1 LTVGV
6 FLDISSTTLMIIGSR
21 KIPFTVHGF
30 IGYTALIVMLIDAIL
45 IWRFWRKNGEIDVSR
60 GLNIYTRLAYVWW
73 VIAYFAGVIIAMT
86 LKN

>member
-1 LTVGV
+1 
-6 FLDISSTTLMIIGSR
+6 M
-21 KIPFTVHGF
+21 
-30 IGYTALIVMLIDAIL
+30 VMLIDAIL